1 MVRTIPHRVL
11 ISAAAALAVLATGC
25 SSSTSKS
32 ADTAGSTSST
42 SSTSST
48 TSTTV
53 AESTT
58 SAAATT
64 AVATTA
70 PPTTSAPAT
79 NPPATNPPAT
89 NPPATAPSGPQILS
103 FSVNGPTCPAVDV
116 SFSVPS
122 QPVRVSWTAS
132 DADSVY
138 IAIDNPDGP
147 FVTGLPL
154 SGSYDL
160 PDPCPGPFSHTYY
173 VVAVKGAQK
182 AVKSK
187 TLTG

>member
-70 PPTTSAPAT
+70 PPTTAA
-79 NPPATNPPAT
+79 PAT

>member
-1 MVRTIPHRVL
+1 MPEESIKRVFPAIRFDDTTNHPAPFDRTV
-11 ISAAAALAVLATGC
+11 TK
-25 SSSTSKS
+25 SSSPPSWKS
-32 ADTAGSTSST
+32 
-42 SSTSST
+42 
-48 TSTTV
+48 
-53 AESTT
+53 
-58 SAAATT
+58 
-64 AVATTA
+64 
-70 PPTTSAPAT
+70 
-79 NPPATNPPAT
+79 
-89 NPPATAPSGPQILS
+89 APSGPQILS

-132 DADSVY
+132 GADSVY

>member
-1 MVRTIPHRVL
+1 MVRTSPHRVL
-11 ISAAAALAVLATGC
+11 ISAAAALVVLAAGC

-70 PPTTSAPAT
+70 PPTTAA
-79 NPPATNPPAT
+79 PATNPPAT

-132 DADSVY
+132 GADSVY

>member
-1 MVRTIPHRVL
+1 MVRTSPHRVL
-11 ISAAAALAVLATGC
+11 ISAAAALVVLAAGC

-32 ADTAGSTSST
+32 AETADSTTSTSST
-42 SSTSST
+42 T

-58 SAAATT
+58 SAAT
-64 AVATTA
+64 TTA
-70 PPTTSAPAT
+70 PPTTAA
-79 NPPATNPPAT
+79 PATNPPAT

-132 DADSVY
+132 GADSVY